1 MKQSDIDIQITRAK
15 DYLKSE
21 NKKIEKVKEIL
32 ESYPPTGKD
41 ESRYYTIEE
50 ELETLERENN
60 KREALISY
68 IETNKSHFQKTYQI
82 TEYTSFIIDTRF
94 YDGFLHPHITVLVA
108 FPPQMRV
115 GHNDII
121 SNMEYCF
128 LSYLNMIIKIP
139 DFYRKLEDFNR
150 TDANYE
156 TKDVAFLHEIDL
168 FFSHKESK
176 QYKKLEKWVQK
187 IEKAVMDLSSF
198 VLDN

>member
-21 NKKIEKVKEIL
+21 NEKIEKVKEIL

-41 ESRYYTIEE
+41 ERRYYTIEE
-50 ELETLERENN
+50 ELETLERENK
-60 KREALISY
+60 KRNALISY
-68 IETNKSHFQKTYQI
+68 IEANKNHFQKTYQI

-94 YDGFLHPHITVLVA
+94 YDGFLHPYATVLVT
-108 FPPQMRV
+108 FPPQTKV
-115 GHNDII
+115 GNSDII
-121 SNMEYCF
+121 SSMERCF

-150 TDANYE
+150 ADANYE
-156 TKDVAFLHEIDL
+156 TKDVAFLHEIDS
-168 FFSHKESK
+168 FFSYKESK

-198 VLDN
+198 VLDD